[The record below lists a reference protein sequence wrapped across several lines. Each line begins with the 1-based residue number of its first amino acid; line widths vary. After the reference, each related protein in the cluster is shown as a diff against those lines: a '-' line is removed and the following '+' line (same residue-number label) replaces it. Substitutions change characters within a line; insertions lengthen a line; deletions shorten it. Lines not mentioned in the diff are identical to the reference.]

1 MWEILSLFLL
11 LLAQCQSIG
20 DTNVMG
26 WVLIPVCNVN
36 FELNFFFLFFALM
49 TEQRT
54 TFFIP
59 QPGKDFTFCP
69 ILSFS
74 CSSYW

>member
-36 FELNFFFLFFALM
+36 FELNFFFF
-49 TEQRT
+49 
-54 TFFIP
+54 
-59 QPGKDFTFCP
+59 FCP
-69 ILSFS
+69 HD
-74 CSSYW
+74 